1 MRFVTGLLAAASLGL
16 MVLPASAQRGQAV
29 QTQIYPRCARMKDP
43 VACTCAL
50 ETGGVITPRG
60 YWTYSS
66 RNTPVYFECMRRA
79 GRA

>member
-1 MRFVTGLLAAASLGL
+1 MRVVTGLLAAASLGL
-16 MVLPASAQRGQAV
+16 MVLPASAQAV

-79 GRA
+79 GRT